1 MHGGLIVSA
10 VLQGSTQ
17 HFAIDGRLNE
27 SLVVGRLLCQQA
39 AGFLITTLLCSGFH
53 QNLSDRPGH
62 LLMITLG

>member
-10 VLQGSTQ
+10 MLQGSTQ
-17 HFAIDGRLNE
+17 NFAIDCRLNE
-27 SLVVGRLLCQQA
+27 SLVVGLVVCQQA
-39 AGFLITTLLCSGFH
+39 AWFLITPLLGPCLH